1 VNQRLS
7 RKQFLTGLV
16 AGAGLAPIAGK
27 GFLAK
32 AAESEEAR
40 LGEGAA
46 LTGERTMVV
55 PEQRLHSDYITY
67 FPGIEYFHL
76 GNGDIQ
82 AVIQYAPD
90 RSPVHPP
97 TFLAMT
103 VMSPEHLSRKWS
115 TYLFHPE
122 KGFERTAARVV
133 VDGKEHVA
141 TPDTFGSAVWEYPD
155 QIPTV
160 VLRWSVGEAWV
171 EEQLFVPAEGGLLF
185 RSVTIRN
192 LSSRAIEGAVS
203 LSMVPNF
210 ALFDDI
216 GTDDKERVV
225 FARGFTSM
233 KLLSLEKEAAVSGRY
248 DMNVAAGTL
257 QPGESKT
264 LSFVYAIDGA
274 EKLLARKGWKALRVE
289 ASRFWSARNAIQ
301 TGNPTLDYFYQLS
314 RTGIKAMV
322 SRHGKRDGG
331 FWEYQ
336 MEWAGDDAMAMFG
349 MLQAGLLEEPRIVIE
364 KVLEKSIGADGR
376 TLEAGRLMP
385 LELTEFVQN
394 GLILSALW
402 SYAAWTGDLKTV
414 KKHWKTVKLVADFPL
429 HDVFRDPKSKL
440 MKNKREWWER
450 SDMFGFKE
458 GFELGYQFW
467 VANGLGKAAELA
479 RSIGDSA
486 SAARWEKAS
495 AEIVAA
501 AFVDPPF
508 RLIEDGHLIK
518 RRTVDGQW
526 QRIVIPPDR
535 SIMPPDSP
543 ISLEKEPNCEPDT
556 STVWPIIYGM
566 VDPRSELA
574 KDSLRWVEQI
584 WNQRW
589 DGGGYPRYNVTSEP
603 DPPAPWPIASM
614 LVARAYA
621 ETGDSEK
628 VWRVIDWLKRVHGGI
643 SGGWFERYGPS
654 ITPPAPPVGVVGWVW
669 EEMVSLVVYHLF
681 GVRPGLRELSIRPG
695 LLSGI
700 DQIEG
705 SFHVRQSTIQ
715 LRVTRSSARGARVN
729 GKAVPMDHGAL
740 ILPYRN
746 MGKRVVVEMGV

>member
-1 VNQRLS
+1 MQ
-7 RKQFLTGLV
+7 G
-16 AGAGLAPIAGK
+16 
-27 GFLAK
+27 
-32 AAESEEAR
+32 ESAHP
-40 LGEGAA
+40 GDSK
-46 LTGERTMVV
+46 MVV
-55 PEQRLHSDYITY
+55 PEQRLHADYITY
-67 FPGIEYFHL
+67 FQGIEYFHL

-90 RSPVHPP
+90 RSPARPP
-97 TFLAMT
+97 TFLGLT
-103 VMSPEHLSRKWS
+103 VMSPEHLTRKWS

-122 KGFERTAARVV
+122 KGFERTSARVAV
-133 VDGKEHVA
+133 NGKEHVA
-141 TPDTFGSAVWEYPD
+141 TPDTFISASWEYPD

-160 VLRWSVGEAWV
+160 VIRWKAGGAEI
-171 EEQLFVPAEGGLLF
+171 EEQLFTPAEGGLLL
-185 RSVTIRN
+185 RSVRIKN
-192 LSSRAIEGAVS
+192 ISSAAIDASVS

-216 GTDDKERVV
+216 GTDDKARVV
-225 FARGFTSM
+225 FAGGFTSM
-233 KLLSLEKEAAVSGRY
+233 KLLSLEKKAVVSGRY
-248 DMNVAAGTL
+248 EMYVAAGTVL
-257 QPGESKT
+257 PGGSKT
-264 LSFVYAIDGA
+264 LCFVYAIGGA
-274 EKLLARKGWKALRVE
+274 EKLFARKGWNALRSE
-289 ASRFWSARNAIQ
+289 ATRFWSARNAIR
-301 TGNPTLDYFYQLS
+301 TGNPTLDDFYRLS

-349 MLQAGLLEEPRIVIE
+349 MLQAGLFDEPRIVIE
-364 KVLEKSIGADGR
+364 KVLEKSIGPDGR

-394 GLILSALW
+394 GLILAALW

-429 HDVFRDPKSKL
+429 HDVFRDPRSKL

-450 SDMFGFKE
+450 SDMFGFEE
-458 GFELGYQFW
+458 GFELAYQFW
-467 VANGLGKAAELA
+467 VATGLAKAADLA
-479 RSIGDSA
+479 RVIGDA
-486 SAARWEKAS
+486 PSAARWEKAS
-495 AEIVAA
+495 AEIVNA
-501 AFVDPPF
+501 AFVDPAY

-518 RRTVDGQW
+518 RRTVDGRW

-535 SIMPPDSP
+535 KSMPPGSP

-556 STVWPIIYGM
+556 STVWPIIHGM
-566 VDPRSELA
+566 VDPQSELA
-574 KDSLRWVEQI
+574 RNSLRWVEQI

-621 ETGDSEK
+621 EIGDSEK
-628 VWRVIDWLKRVHGGI
+628 VWRVIDWLKRVHGGM

-669 EEMVSLVVYHLF
+669 EEIVSLVVYHLF
-681 GVRPGLRELSIRPG
+681 GVRPGLHELVIRPV

-705 SFHVRQSTIQ
+705 SFRVRQSTVQ
-715 LRVTRSSARGARVN
+715 LTVTRSKVQGARVN
-729 GKAVPMDHGAL
+729 GKAMPFEQGAL

-746 MGKRVVVEMGV
+746 IGKRAVVEMGV